1 MKILANFSGLCYTGP
16 GKTIGLCLRPWERSW
31 SDVPEHLQSRQLAL
45 EALRVVLS
53 LLWVVFSLPVVT
65 LGGATAA
72 LYDAVVHGFRRHE
85 SDYLYR
91 FFTTFRAEWKHGIL
105 PTLLCGAVIGGLWFG
120 YTRFTGSASGD
131 AAVMLAAGL
140 LVLLCIPAGAV
151 CWVFPA
157 LSRFELE
164 TSALLSNSFRLALGH
179 LPATFAMVLAAYGCV
194 WLTAYLLFL
203 PLLLLPALPA
213 LFCSLFIERVFKR
226 YEQNDEPK
234 E

>member
-1 MKILANFSGLCYTGP
+1 M
-16 GKTIGLCLRPWERSW
+16 
-31 SDVPEHLQSRQLAL
+31 AL

-120 YTRFTGSASGD
+120 CTRFTGSTSGD
-131 AAVMLAAGL
+131 AAVMLA
-140 LVLLCIPAGAV
+140 V
-151 CWVFPA
+151 
-157 LSRFELE
+157 
-164 TSALLSNSFRLALGH
+164 
-179 LPATFAMVLAAYGCV
+179 YGCV
-194 WLTAYLLFL
+194 WLTGYLLFL
-203 PLLLLPALPA
+203 PLLLLPALLA
-213 LFCSLFIERVFKR
+213 LFCSLFLERVFKR
-226 YEQNDEPK
+226 YEQDGE
-234 E
+234 

>member
-120 YTRFTGSASGD
+120 CTRFTGSASGD

-203 PLLLLPALPA
+203 PLLLLPALLA

-226 YEQNDEPK
+226 CEQNDEPK